1 MRKTIKAVITSVV
14 LLLLVG
20 PLAAQSVSYKSGMLS
35 VDGKEIAKIVK
46 LKAGFAQ
53 PANYE
58 LYAMSGEKLIIAV
71 LASDLPPDPQNNTDF
86 YYRFSFLTTSQ
97 VGLFTLSILSA
108 EKSFAKLIGQSG
120 IIVDDKLN
128 EAKINEFIALK
139 SKNPIVRTEYNIV
152 KRNMMF
158 PVMIKD
164 DNMIYQGMEP
174 IGKFKNIS
182 SGPEGDTYEFSLPDG
197 LIVAK
202 VSFTGGN
209 SASKFIINTKKDNQ
223 IMPYTIAPDGF
234 GKTIISSASVDK
246 NEHTILRIAKWLVN
260 GKYM

>member
-14 LLLLVG
+14 LLLLAG

-58 LYAMSGEKLIIAV
+58 LYSMSGEKLIIAV

-97 VGLFTLSILSA
+97 VGLFTLSILNA

-120 IIVDDKLN
+120 IIVDDKLK

-139 SKNPIVRTEYNIV
+139 SKILL
-152 KRNMMF
+152 
-158 PVMIKD
+158 
-164 DNMIYQGMEP
+164 
-174 IGKFKNIS
+174 
-182 SGPEGDTYEFSLPDG
+182 YEQ
-197 LIVAK
+197 
-202 VSFTGGN
+202 N
-209 SASKFIINTKKDNQ
+209 
-223 IMPYTIAPDGF
+223 
-234 GKTIISSASVDK
+234 
-246 NEHTILRIAKWLVN
+246 TIL
-260 GKYM
+260 